1 MVRPVADDRA
11 DRLVR
16 LATVGVVAWN
26 AALAAR
32 FGYQF
37 ALDERLNLVDGLA
50 WLAYLPMSSLLVLRG
65 IRGAAGWTN
74 WLLLAASAAV
84 VAGVLPFGGAFWPV
98 MLGPLAGFGLIFI
111 RWPWSLLAV
120 VAAVAVGVVDSL
132 AVPVPR
138 IFVGLHYLREQFATY
153 DALIIVWTGIA
164 LAVLIALAGI
174 LRDLQAARQQL
185 ALRALI
191 AERQRIDD
199 ELAKTIGAAL
209 RVIIEDSRHA
219 ARLTRFDPQAA
230 ARQLDM
236 VTSQS
241 RTALAD
247 ARHMLT
253 GYRSMSLGAELRAA
267 TTLLAAAGIRASVEL
282 PDAELP
288 DELPGP
294 VRSRLR
300 AAVAQALSDG
310 LAGQCVLVISRDQD
324 RGMDARLVLKRSVTD
339 GAAQ

>member
-1 MVRPVADDRA
+1 LVTPVADDRA

-37 ALDERLNLVDGLA
+37 ALNGQLNLVDGLA

-65 IRGAAGWTN
+65 IRGAAGWTS
-74 WLLLAASAAV
+74 WLLLAASATV
-84 VAGVLPFGGAFWPV
+84 VAGVLPLSGPLWPV
-98 MLGPLAGFGLIFI
+98 TLAPLAGFGLIFI
-111 RWPWSLLAV
+111 RWPWSLLGFA
-120 VAAVAVGVVDSL
+120 AALAVAFADSL
-132 AVPVPR
+132 TVPIPR
-138 IFVGLHYLREQFATY
+138 IFVGWHYLREQFATY

-164 LAVLIALAGI
+164 LAVLIGLAGI

-199 ELAKTIGAAL
+199 ELAQTIGAAL
-209 RVIIEDSRHA
+209 RLIIEDSQHA
-219 ARLTRFDPQAA
+219 GRLTRLDPQAA
-230 ARQLDM
+230 ARRLGD

-247 ARHMLT
+247 ARQMLT

-267 TTLLAAAGIRASVEL
+267 TTLLAAAGVHASVEL

-288 DELPGP
+288 EELPGP
-294 VRSRLR
+294 LRSRLR

-310 LAGQCVLVISRDQD
+310 LTGQCVLAVSRDED
-324 RGMDARLVLKRSVTD
+324 GGLDARIVVKLPVTD
-339 GAAQ
+339 GATQ